1 MKLLL
6 SAYACEPNR
15 GSEEGNGWNYVLN
28 YTKLGYEVWCF
39 TACCH
44 QEKIEEELQKRPIPN
59 LKFHFVE
66 HPGWSKQVNAFL
78 PWIIGIYLTYLGWQ
92 EEAYKVAA
100 QLDREIEFDVVH
112 HATYGS
118 LQLGT
123 ALWRLH
129 KPLIFGPV
137 GGGQQAP
144 AAFKKYFMGEWRNEV
159 FRNWISKLLLTFNP
173 NVRRTL
179 QQAAIV
185 YASNPDT
192 YTIAHRLRAK
202 NLHLMLDAGLPDDYF
217 PSSLPMRSPSDK
229 FRILWV
235 GRLMSRKGLPLVL
248 EALSK
253 VSPEIPFHLTI
264 VGDGPLRDQIPAWI
278 ETYGLQDKATWTG
291 QIPWAAVKDAYQS
304 HDLMMFCSLRDSGAA
319 QFLEALAHSLPVLT
333 LDLHGGKILVPDNA
347 GIRVPAEH
355 PEATIAALAK
365 AVEHLYYH
373 PEERVAMGAAGYQ
386 FAKQHTWSNR
396 IATIDHRIKLL
407 SQEKQGIKVVP
418 PLLEN
423 AADWI
428 PTSESD

>member
-1 MKLLL
+1 L
-6 SAYACEPNR
+6 
-15 GSEEGNGWNYVLN
+15 NYVLN
-28 YTKLGYEVWCF
+28 YAKLGHKVWCLI
-39 TACCH
+39 CSSPSG
-44 QEKIEEELQKRPIPN
+44 EKLRKNAKAAIPN
-59 LKFHFVE
+59 LKFRFVDYRLGLSVSM
-66 HPGWSKQVNAFL
+66 PFA
-78 PWIIGIYLTYLGWQ
+78 WIISIYFNYLVCRRK
-92 EEAYKVAA
+92 AYKVAA
-100 QLDREIEFDVVH
+100 QLEQEIDFDVVH

-123 ALWRLH
+123 AMWRLH

-144 AAFKKYFMGEWRNEV
+144 TAFKKYFMGEWRNEV

-173 NVRRTL
+173 NVGRTL
-179 QQAAIV
+179 QRAAIV
-185 YASNPDT
+185 YTSNLETYNIARRYGAKNLRMMLDVGLPDT
-192 YTIAHRLRAK
+192 Y
-202 NLHLMLDAGLPDDYF
+202 F
-217 PSSLPMRSPSDK
+217 PASLLTRSPSDK

-248 EALSK
+248 EALST

-264 VGDGPLRDQIPAWI
+264 VGDGPLGEQVPAWI

-291 QIPWAAVKDAYQS
+291 QIPWNAVKDAYQS
-304 HDLMMFCSLRDSGAA
+304 HDLMMFCSLRDSGAP
-319 QFLEALAHSLPVLT
+319 QFLEALAHGLPILT

-365 AVEHLYYH
+365 AVEHLYHH
-373 PEERVAMGAAGYQ
+373 PEERLAMGAAGYQ

-396 IATIDHRIKLL
+396 MATIDYRIKSL
-407 SQEKQGIKVVP
+407 SQEKQGIKVVL
-418 PLLEN
+418 PLLKN

-428 PTSESD
+428 PTPESD